1 MGKFVS
7 SVASEQ
13 NARNIRTLTTA
24 TTLDLTY
31 GWVKVTGTTT
41 ITLPA
46 ISTLSGLGGSNK
58 TYTIENTGSAVVT
71 VSPNSADSIGP
82 GSASSY
88 TLNSNGDKIVIT
100 SNRQN
105 SNWEFDLWEPF
116 LNDNEHIAD
125 GIISTAKVADSA
137 LTGAKLSIGTH
148 FCAVAALTTG
158 TTAVDLFSA
167 SGAPAAITITSV
179 TAVAQDTNAGNMVL
193 TNGTSAVA
201 TFAKSTTA
209 GVVTGE
215 DGALANTSVT
225 SGDTVTVESSTTNGN
240 GMVIVT
246 FTSA

>member
-1 MGKFVS
+1 MGKYVS
-7 SVASEQ
+7 SVASNQ

-71 VSPNSADSIGP
+71 VSPNSADTIGP
-82 GSASSY
+82 GSASSH
-88 TLNSNGDKIVIT
+88 TLNTNGDKIVIT
-100 SNRQN
+100 SNRQS
-105 SNWEFDLWEPF
+105 SNWEFDLWEPYI
-116 LNDNEHIAD
+116 NDNEHLAD
-125 GIISTAKVADSA
+125 GIISTAKYADDSI
-137 LTGAKLSIGTH
+137 TGAKLTVGKH
-148 FCAVAALTTG
+148 YGAVAALTTG
-158 TTAVDLFSA
+158 TTAVDLFGA
-167 SGAPAAITITSV
+167 AAPAAVTITSV

-193 TNGTSAVA
+193 TNGTATVA
-201 TFAKSTTA
+201 SFAKSTTA

-225 SGDTVTVESSTTNGN
+225 SGDTLTVESSTTNGN

-246 FTSA
+246 FTAA